1 MFNKIRSELKGKAL
15 TKAMSEYEFSK
26 KYGYID
32 NEENYID
39 LNDKL
44 ITYIDLK
51 YNQIWSTDF
60 CKKIK
65 WEIKELCIYFRLVK

>member
-1 MFNKIRSELKGKAL
+1 MFDKIRTDLKGKTLENA
-15 TKAMSEYEFSK
+15 KREFEFSK

-51 YNQIWSTDF
+51 YNQIWSTDY

-65 WEIKELCIYFRLVK
+65 WQIKELCIYFRLVK